1 MTERRRW
8 KAEEK
13 LALINEIKEKGQ
25 VVETCRKYSVDPS
38 MFYRWKEIF
47 DTCGANGLRTRTRN
61 SDPSV
66 RKLKKENE
74 RLKKMLA
81 EKELE
86 VSLLQEA
93 YKKQGGGSPDL

>member
-25 VVETCRKYSVDPS
+25 IVETCRKYGVDPS
-38 MFYRWKEIF
+38 MFYRWKEVF
-47 DTCGANGLRTRTRN
+47 DIYGVDGLRSRTRN
-61 SDPSV
+61 SDPSI
-66 RKLKKENE
+66 RKLTRENE
-74 RLKKMLA
+74 GLKKMLA

-86 VSLLQEA
+86 VSMLQEA
-93 YKKQGGGSPDL
+93 YKKTRRQRS

>member
-25 VVETCRKYSVDPS
+25 IVETCRKYGVDPS
-38 MFYRWKEIF
+38 MFYRWKEVF
-47 DTCGANGLRTRTRN
+47 DIYGVDGLRSRTRN
-61 SDPSV
+61 SDPSI
-66 RKLKKENE
+66 RKLTRENE

-86 VSLLQEA
+86 VSMLQEA
-93 YKKQGGGSPDL
+93 YKKTRRQRS

>member
-13 LALINEIKEKGQ
+13 LPLINEIREKGQ
-25 VVETCRKYSVDPS
+25 IVETCRKYGVDPS
-38 MFYRWKEIF
+38 MFYRWKEVF
-47 DTCGANGLRTRTRN
+47 DIYGVDGLRSRTRN
-61 SDPSV
+61 SDPSI
-66 RKLKKENE
+66 RKLTRENE

-86 VSLLQEA
+86 VSMLQEA
-93 YKKQGGGSPDL
+93 YKKTRRQRS

>member
-13 LALINEIKEKGQ
+13 LPLINEIKEKGQ
-25 VVETCRKYSVDPS
+25 IVETCRKYGVDPS
-38 MFYRWKEIF
+38 MFYRYEEVF
-47 DTCGANGLRTRTRN
+47 DIYGVDGLRSRTRN
-61 SDPSV
+61 SDLSI
-66 RKLKKENE
+66 RKLTRENE

-86 VSLLQEA
+86 VSMLQEA
-93 YKKQGGGSPDL
+93 YKKTRRQRS

>member
-25 VVETCRKYSVDPS
+25 IVETCRKYGVDPS
-38 MFYRWKEIF
+38 MFYRWKEVF
-47 DTCGANGLRTRTRN
+47 DIYGVDGLRSRTRN
-61 SDPSV
+61 SVPSI
-66 RKLKKENE
+66 RKLTRENE

-86 VSLLQEA
+86 VSMLQEA
-93 YKKQGGGSPDL
+93 YKKTRRQRS